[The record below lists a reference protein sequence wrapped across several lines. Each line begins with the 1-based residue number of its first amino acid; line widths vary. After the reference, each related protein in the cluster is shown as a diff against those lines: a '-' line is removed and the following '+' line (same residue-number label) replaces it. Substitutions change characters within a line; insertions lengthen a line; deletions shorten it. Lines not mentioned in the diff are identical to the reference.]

1 MSDEGDAGKLM
12 TTLITKMESMDSDMQ
27 LIKAENASLRK
38 LIQNPSHILRKAGF
52 VPYGTPLSEDV
63 SVDAFRSDMD
73 TNILKGQGIDA
84 DNLDKYSNEEIH
96 EMSWEEIHDMA
107 HQHKEVK
114 EMY

>member
-1 MSDEGDAGKLM
+1 MSDESDAGKLM

-63 SVDAFRSDMD
+63 SVDAFRNDMD
-73 TNILKGQGIDA
+73 TNILKSQGVDA
-84 DNLDKYSNEEIH
+84 ENLDKFSNEQIH

-107 HQHKEVK
+107 HQHKEVQ